1 MVIKKGY
8 FTMLRSVTEKSDIIS
23 LIKNWSVDGIIFL
36 YPEEPD
42 FIQSF
47 IYIVQCL
54 IAIFDADL
62 RIPDLINVS
71 SDDWHGLYLS
81 ALEECCIPFR
91 EEYIFSYPPTY
102 EGGVKAGKEITLSR
116 KAGQKA
122 SFLPLLR
129 RKSRSG

>member
-8 FTMLRSVTEKSDIIS
+8 FTMLCSVTEKSDIIS

-47 IYIVQCL
+47 MNVAQCP
-54 IAIFDADL
+54 IAIFDA
-62 RIPDLINVS
+62 DLINVS

-102 EGGVKAGKEITLSR
+102 EGGVKDGKEITLSR
-116 KAGQKA
+116 KTGQKA